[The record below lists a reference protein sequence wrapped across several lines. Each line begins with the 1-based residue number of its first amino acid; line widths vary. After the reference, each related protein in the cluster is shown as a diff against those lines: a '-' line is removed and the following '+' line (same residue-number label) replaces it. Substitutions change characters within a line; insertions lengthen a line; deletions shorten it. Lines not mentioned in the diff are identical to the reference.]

1 MKMTALACALLFA
14 AMWEADPAA
23 AQDLPPPRGEVIL
36 SVTGA
41 ISHTNEGDAA
51 KFDLAM
57 LEGMSPVTFETTTT
71 WTDGPQ
77 SFTGVPLAR
86 LMEAVGAKG
95 TRIQAAAVND
105 YSVEIPRGDWVEGGP
120 IVAYLNNGAP
130 MSIRDKGPLWI
141 VYPYDAN
148 PDYQS
153 EVIYSRSIWQLDR
166 IVVKE

>member
-1 MKMTALACALLFA
+1 MKLTAMACALVLA
-14 AMWEADPAA
+14 AIGLAEPAA
-23 AQDLPPPRGEVIL
+23 ARDLPTPRGEVIL

-41 ISHTNEGDAA
+41 IANTNDGAAA
-51 KFDLAM
+51 KFDLGM
-57 LEGMSPVTFETTTT
+57 LEGLSPVTFETTTT

-95 TRIQAAAVND
+95 TRIQATAIND
-105 YSVEIPRGDWVEGGP
+105 YSVEIPRADWVEGGP
-120 IVAYLNNGAP
+120 IIAYLNNGAP
-130 MSIRDKGPLWI
+130 MSIRERGPLWI
-141 VYPYDAN
+141 VYPYDTK
-148 PDYQS
+148 PEYQS

>member
-1 MKMTALACALLFA
+1 MKMTVLACALLFA
-14 AMWEADPAA
+14 AVWRTEPAA
-23 AQDLPPPRGEVIL
+23 AQDLPAPTGEVL
-36 SVTGA
+36 LTVTGA
-41 ISHTNEGDAA
+41 ISHANDGDAA

-57 LEGMSPVTFETTTT
+57 LESLSPVTFETTTT

-86 LMEAVGAKG
+86 LMRAVGAG
-95 TRIQAAAVND
+95 GARLQATAIND
-105 YSVEIPRGDWVEGGP
+105 YSVEIPREDWVEGGP

-141 VYPYDAN
+141 VYPYDAK

-166 IVVKE
+166 IVVKD